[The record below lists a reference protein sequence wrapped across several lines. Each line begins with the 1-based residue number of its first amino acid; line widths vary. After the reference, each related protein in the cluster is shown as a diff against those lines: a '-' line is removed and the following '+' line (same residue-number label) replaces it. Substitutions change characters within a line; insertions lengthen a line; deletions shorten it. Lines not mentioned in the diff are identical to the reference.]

1 LDEIGFAW
9 KPDGDHNFKQD
20 DKLWHQQYEKVIEFK
35 RTNGHCMV
43 PFKYEQDKFLGKWVS
58 HQRSI
63 HKNNKI
69 RPDRK
74 DVLDKIGF
82 VWKHVTLAARASTT
96 WQKHYEKLVEFKQK
110 KGHCMVPKRY
120 EADKSLGRWVGTQ
133 RTDHKN
139 NKMRPD
145 RKRILDEIGF
155 AWNQAITDPARSSTT
170 NVRNLG
176 IGSFHA
182 LGSRSCFSLSFF
194 FPFICVQQTDS
205 EASPHEELEETTEPA
220 QGHVR
225 NRSEFSTPNRKR
237 PRRSCRVD
245 SRQMAAART
254 NQGGKATGSCSSIEE
269 DGDGREEE
277 DSKPSL
283 VTSNAQIGSSIC
295 DSVEDDG
302 GGRDEDEEDSKPS
315 PVNRSEFSS
324 PNRKRPRRSCRVDSG
339 QMAAVRTNRGG
350 KATGSCSSI
359 EEDGGGHDEEDSKP
373 SAVTSNAPI
382 LGSDPEQEVVQ
393 EEAITHREIPLG
405 WIRVKLEPDC

>member
-1 LDEIGFAW
+1 MPEYGKQWNMQFEKLVEFKRTNGDCMVPQNYEQDKSLGNWVSMQRKHHNTNKLRQDRKRILDEIGFAWKDDGASNDKLWHQQYEKLVEFKRKNGHCRVPTRYKDDKSLGTWVETQRKCHKNNKLRLDRKIILDEVGFAW

-194 FPFICVQQTDS
+194 FSVYLCAANGFGSQPIRRTRR
-205 EASPHEELEETTEPA
+205 EYGAS
-220 QGHVR
+220 
-225 NRSEFSTPNRKR
+225 
-237 PRRSCRVD
+237 
-245 SRQMAAART
+245 AR
-254 NQGGKATGSCSSIEE
+254 A
-269 DGDGREEE
+269 R
-277 DSKPSL
+277 
-283 VTSNAQIGSSIC
+283 
-295 DSVEDDG
+295 
-302 GGRDEDEEDSKPS
+302 
-315 PVNRSEFSS
+315 
-324 PNRKRPRRSCRVDSG
+324 
-339 QMAAVRTNRGG
+339 
-350 KATGSCSSI
+350 
-359 EEDGGGHDEEDSKP
+359 
-373 SAVTSNAPI
+373 
-382 LGSDPEQEVVQ
+382 
-393 EEAITHREIPLG
+393 
-405 WIRVKLEPDC
+405 